1 MKKIIYTL
9 FIFPLFIFSQ
19 EVSVADGA
27 TLTIGTS
34 GAMTVSSSITTN
46 SSGSLIIETSRT
58 ASGSLIAKSAGA
70 NQGKGITLKRQVDQ
84 LQGDASTAEWTLL
97 GIPVTGETSG
107 DIDDDLRTSGSNSA
121 IGYFDPTTGQGE
133 YVYYTTNA
141 TTQLVNG
148 RGYLVSPS
156 ASGYVNIT
164 GPMRTTSVA
173 YELEDGSGTYGNWN
187 LVGNPYPSYI
197 NMTDDAD
204 ASNNFLTVNTSV
216 LDASYQ
222 SVYAWD
228 GTSWDIYNQTTN
240 SINHIAPGEGFFV
253 YSVSGGGEIS
263 FKENMQTSGQGANFN
278 DANIAPGGKPVSNNR
293 VSRLELEL
301 SDNAINQTDITKFYF
316 SDEAQVSKGLDP
328 GYDAGQFFQGNNSRI
343 FTRLVNDD
351 KGTNFSIQ
359 ALPYNDLKDL
369 VVPLGIT
376 TESSSLE
383 LSVTENSID
392 DFYRIYLEDK
402 LENTIVELDQTI
414 DLSFEDDNSDGL
426 GRFYLHFTDGM
437 IPELPTD
444 GDDFRIFKVSNSE
457 IKLMGSPETIYNAKI
472 FDFSGRLLKE
482 VNFTHKININD
493 INDNGIKILTIESSD
508 EKITKKFNLR

>member
-9 FIFPLFIFSQ
+9 FVFPLFMFSQ

-27 TLTIGTS
+27 TLTIGAS
-34 GAMTVSSSITTN
+34 GVMTVTSSITTN
-46 SSGSLIIETSRT
+46 NTGSIIITTGRTS
-58 ASGSLIAKSAGA
+58 SGSLIAKAAG
-70 NQGKGITLKRQVDQ
+70 NDQGKGITLRREVD
-84 LQGDASTAEWTLL
+84 GSNEWTLI
-97 GIPVTGETSG
+97 GIPVTGETSA

-121 IGYFDPTTGQGE
+121 IGHFDPGEGNGE

-141 TTQLVNG
+141 TRTLING

-156 ASGYVNIT
+156 ASGNVDIT
-164 GPMRTTSVA
+164 GAMSYADVSYT
-173 YELEDGSGTYGNWN
+173 LEDESGTYGNWN
-187 LVGNPYPSYI
+187 LIGNPYPSYLH
-197 NMTDDAD
+197 MTNDGGDAT
-204 ASNNFLTVNTSV
+204 NNFLTVNTNS
-216 LDASYQ
+216 LHASYQ

-228 GTSWDIYNQTTN
+228 GSEFDVYNQTTDN
-240 SINHIAPGEGFFV
+240 INHIAPGEGFFV
-253 YSVSGGGEIS
+253 YSVDGGADVS
-263 FKENMQTSGQGANFN
+263 FTENMQTTGQGANFN
-278 DANIAPGGKPVSNNR
+278 DANIAPGGTPISNSR

-301 SDNAINQTDITKFYF
+301 SDNANNQRDVTKFYF
-316 SDEAQVSKGLDP
+316 SDEDQVSKGLDP
-328 GYDAGQFFQGNNSRI
+328 GYDAGQFFQGSDSRI

-351 KGTNFSIQ
+351 EGTNFSIQ
-359 ALPYNDLKDL
+359 ALPYNDLKDV

-376 TESSSLE
+376 TKSSSLE

-414 DLSFEDDNSDGL
+414 DLNFEYDNSNGL

-493 INDNGIKILTIESSD
+493 IDNKGIKILTIESND
-508 EKITKKFNLR
+508 EKITKKFNIR

>member
-19 EVSVADGA
+19 QLSVADGA

-34 GAMTVSSSITTN
+34 GSMTVSSSITTN
-46 SSGSLIIETSRT
+46 NTGTILITTSR
-58 ASGSLIAKSAGA
+58 ANSGSLIAKSAGA
-70 NQGKGITLKRQVDQ
+70 DQGKGITLRREVD
-84 LQGDASTAEWTLL
+84 GSNEWTLL
-97 GIPVTGETSG
+97 GIPVTGETSS
-107 DIDDDLRTSGSNSA
+107 DIDDNLRTSGSNSA
-121 IGYFDPTTGQGE
+121 IGHFDPTTGQGE
-133 YVYYTTNA
+133 YVYYATNA
-141 TTQLVNG
+141 ERQLING

-156 ASGYVNIT
+156 ASGNIDIT
-164 GPMRTTSVA
+164 GAMPSTTVL
-173 YELEDGSGTYGNWN
+173 YELQDGSGTYGNWN
-187 LVGNPYPSYI
+187 LIGNPYPSYL
-197 NMTDDAD
+197 NMTDDSGD
-204 ASNNFLTVNTSV
+204 ATNNFLSVNSSV
-216 LDASYQ
+216 LDNSYQ

-228 GTSWDIYNQTTN
+228 GSAWDVYNQTTN
-240 SINHIAPGEGFFV
+240 SINHVAPGEGFFV
-253 YSVSGGGEIS
+253 YSAAGGGEVT
-263 FKENMQTSGQGANFN
+263 FRENMQNTGQGVNFN

-301 SDNAINQTDITKFYF
+301 IDNANNQKDITKFYF

-343 FTRLVNDD
+343 FTRLVDED

-359 ALPYNDLKDL
+359 ALPHSDLKDL
-369 VVPLGIT
+369 VVPLGII

-414 DLSFEDDNSDGL
+414 DLNFEDNNSDGL

-444 GDDFRIFKVSNSE
+444 GNDFRIFKVSNSE

-472 FDFSGRLLKE
+472 FDFSGRLIKE
-482 VNFTHKININD
+482 VIFKHKVNIND
-493 INDNGIKILTIESSD
+493 IDNNGIKILTIESSD
-508 EKITKKFNLR
+508 EKITKKFNIR

>member
-1 MKKIIYTL
+1 
-9 FIFPLFIFSQ
+9 
-19 EVSVADGA
+19 
-27 TLTIGTS
+27 
-34 GAMTVSSSITTN
+34 
-46 SSGSLIIETSRT
+46 
-58 ASGSLIAKSAGA
+58 
-70 NQGKGITLKRQVDQ
+70 
-84 LQGDASTAEWTLL
+84 
-97 GIPVTGETSG
+97 
-107 DIDDDLRTSGSNSA
+107 
-121 IGYFDPTTGQGE
+121 
-133 YVYYTTNA
+133 
-141 TTQLVNG
+141 
-148 RGYLVSPS
+148 
-156 ASGYVNIT
+156 
-164 GPMRTTSVA
+164 
-173 YELEDGSGTYGNWN
+173 
-187 LVGNPYPSYI
+187 
-197 NMTDDAD
+197 MTDDSGD
-204 ASNNFLTVNTSV
+204 ATNNFLTVNTSV

-228 GTSWDIYNQTTN
+228 GSAWDIYNQTTDN
-240 SINHIAPGEGFFV
+240 INHVAPGEGFFV
-253 YSVSGGGEIS
+253 YSVAGGGEVT
-263 FKENMQTSGQGANFN
+263 FRENMQNTGQGVNFN

-301 SDNAINQTDITKFYF
+301 SDNANNQKDITKFYF
-316 SDEAQVSKGLDP
+316 SDEDQVSKGLDP

-351 KGTNFSIQ
+351 EGTNFSIQ

-414 DLSFEDDNSDGL
+414 DLNFEDDNSDGL

-472 FDFSGRLLKE
+472 FDFSGRLIKE

-493 INDNGIKILTIESSD
+493 IDNNGIKILTIESSD
-508 EKITKKFNLR
+508 EKITKKFNIR